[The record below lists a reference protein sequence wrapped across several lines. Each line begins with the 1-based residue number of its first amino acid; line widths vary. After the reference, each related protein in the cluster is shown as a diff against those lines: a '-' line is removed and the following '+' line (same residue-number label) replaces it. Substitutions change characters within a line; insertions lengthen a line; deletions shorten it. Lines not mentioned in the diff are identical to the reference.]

1 MKMIESDEI
10 NKTAMVLNGFTQP
23 LQDMMVTLMEHIDH
37 IKSCWWFDDA
47 LPMVNALLRVYD
59 AFDDAKKKT
68 KYVLENR
75 LEKDD
80 ES

>member
-23 LQDMMVTLMEHIDH
+23 LQDMMFTLMDHIDH
-37 IKSCWWFDDA
+37 IKSTWEFDDA

-59 AFDDAKKKT
+59 AFEDAQKKV
-68 KYVLENR
+68 KYVLEYR
-75 LEKDD
+75 LGEDD